1 MNTSPAV
8 SLLKTLSRLGL
19 MSLGVV
25 VLSSCAGGEVV
36 NEPSLDR
43 NEPAALQARSGGNQA
58 VTSEKAA
65 QPVAAELAVAQ
76 PPTAPTAPHDSSV
89 ALSNVPVQIAAAAPD
104 IEVGLTYIEAR
115 TRLIQQGWV
124 PVVAPEPGPYGVERK
139 LYDMGMTEVSA
150 CSGTGVG
157 ACRFE
162 FSHPGRANA
171 PEGDALSVITHGGAR
186 TEVADWELAIANA
199 PTSATVA
206 SRQPG
211 EVPAPFQG
219 LWNVS
224 LDQCAVP
231 YSDGKLLVEANRLTF
246 YESSGPVVEVSV
258 QGPSEVMLTTEISG
272 EGMTSLE
279 TYTLELSEDGSSLA
293 VNGFARSRCS

>member
-1 MNTSPAV
+1 MNASPAV
-8 SLLKTLSRLGL
+8 SLLKTLRRLGL
-19 MSLGVV
+19 MSLGAV

-36 NEPSLDR
+36 NRPSLDQS
-43 NEPAALQARSGGNQA
+43 EPAALQARSGGNPA
-58 VTSEKAA
+58 VTPEKAA
-65 QPVAAELAVAQ
+65 QPVAAEIAVAQ
-76 PPTAPTAPHDSSV
+76 PPTTPDDSLV
-89 ALSNVPVQIAAAAPD
+89 ALSIVPAQTAAAPD

-139 LYDMGMTEVSA
+139 LYDMGITEVSA

-171 PEGDALSVITHGGAR
+171 PEGDTLSVITHGGAR

-199 PTSATVA
+199 PSNAAVA
-206 SRQPG
+206 SRQPA
-211 EVPAPFQG
+211 EVPASFQG

-231 YSDGKLLVEANRLTF
+231 YSDGKLLVESNRLTF